1 MSGMRKET
9 EEKYK
14 EICRLHREGKKKPQI
29 EAELHCA
36 PSTIDRALQLY
47 GEITRRATFEDHKE
61 TIIRLYE
68 AGATLEKMRSETG
81 LSITTINR
89 NLRTMGL
96 RRGRGWKPEGSKGHT
111 RKQIHREQAEPEEE
125 LVLFPLQYTQNN
137 IRRAE
142 RIEIRGKKYWDVSAW
157 FM

>member
-14 EICRLHREGKKKPQI
+14 EICRLHRDGKKKSQI

-47 GEITRRATFEDHKE
+47 GEIQRRNSFEDHKE
-61 TIIRLYE
+61 TIVRLYD
-68 AGATLEKMRSETG
+68 AGETLEKMKSETG

-89 NLRTMGL
+89 NLRNMGL
-96 RRGRGWKPEGSKGHT
+96 RRGRGWHPEESKRHT
-111 RKQIHREQAEPEEE
+111 RRQIHREQAEPEEE
-125 LVLFPLQYTQNN
+125 VNLQDLQYAKYT
-137 IRRAE
+137 RRAE
-142 RIEIRGKKYWDVSAW
+142 RIVIRGKAYLDVSAW
-157 FM
+157 YM